1 MNRKAQR
8 FAYRVLVICLL
19 ALWGIVVAS
28 AASLDRRQG
37 GQHMSKTDGN
47 PSITILNINT
57 ITSFL
62 RSDGQGNH
70 QVDDQ
75 AGARYP
81 VGTATCIYEDGFV
94 WGGKT
99 YLDAAHT
106 QPSSQLVRIGG
117 QTYNQG
123 TRAGW
128 VVGSGS
134 TAQATPPS
142 DPGARVYRIRRDYSV
157 AGDDEIKRDAATLNL
172 ALVGDVTQA
181 QMDAVRS
188 QYDTDWKNWP
198 VNLGAPYIERNG
210 VPGYQPPPDFGPN
223 FTPDSLL
230 RTFNDDGTVK
240 SPGYDEPGFAGIDPN
255 SPADQVIWTVY
266 NDLNDASTIGLYNS
280 HPIGLEG
287 QVTQWAYKRTDA
299 LGNLYFKKIR
309 LINKGGVDVGGG
321 TIGSFYIDSMYISQW
336 SDPDVGDSGDDLC
349 GSDTTL
355 SLGFAYNGNPV
366 DAEYRKFSLPPPA
379 VGYDFLKGP
388 NNLPM
393 TAFVYFSAG
402 SPISDPDLANVG
414 GASYASSLQ
423 WWRMLRGLRPDLES
437 IPERYYPFPPGITP
451 GPFCLT
457 GDPVTHTGF
466 VDGLGADYS
475 FPPGDRRIILCSGPF
490 SLAPGD
496 TQEVVVG
503 TVAGLGS
510 DRLSS
515 VSVMKFNDRF
525 VQNTFDADFAVPRA
539 PKTPKVN
546 YTELDGH
553 VIFEWGSDLGTV
565 SNIENTTTQ
574 PGNYTFEGYNV
585 YQLPSA
591 SSTLDQAKRIA
602 TYDLITDPAVVLD
615 EQFDQASGQILLK
628 PVQFGTNSGISRF
641 FDFTK
646 DYVKDI
652 PRLNDGS
659 PYTIA
664 ITAYTVTRSG
674 YLPASLESSPFLVT
688 VMPHV
693 PNPGVTYGP
702 GPGQN
707 INLTHQ
713 GTADGGPKVT
723 LVNPGATT
731 GHSYESYF
739 SERQEIRD
747 PGGNWIPSS
756 TISRR
761 VRGGHHG
768 NQADS
773 LDGSSIDISAVYGV
787 TTGSTELRFTLNLN
801 SSDFDYADGIRL
813 SMPAGMTVV
822 DVPVFTAGNTAAVS
836 GGVIEPAIAGN
847 IVALGD
853 TTHPYTGN
861 GAFAGGEQWIAH
873 VNGLVLPSSIDWKI
887 FDDGY
892 GGNPTDAE
900 GTTIV
905 TAIGNVS
912 RLAKYWNLKDATTG
926 EVKLENQSV
935 VSGIDIFPR
944 RDDIP
949 VSFGT
954 GADPI
959 VDGYQ
964 ISMLDVVYDAPINF
978 LSTTLTPGPGSTTS
992 LTHSSSVSTLDI
1004 QNYTIFGGTI
1014 TSKSID
1020 NFGAGTSDINQLQ
1033 KDYELRFTGVP
1044 ETTLV
1049 GGRTIVKTGTGGQMA
1064 TIFGTVSGVGAGLD
1078 SHPLNP
1084 SPGSNTPFLIRIP
1097 FEVWSIDDNRQVN
1110 LTFRDRSQSLTA
1122 DPFFAWNPTNRM
1134 YAVLEN
1140 SAYNETTPTPPDAS
1154 ATWVLV
1160 FYGTNYHLGDVVT
1173 VKYANPVQV
1182 GTDAFTFSTTQAT
1195 TSTAQAKADVSRINV
1210 FPNPYYAFNPLEISR
1225 TSRFVRFNH
1234 LPQKATIRI
1243 FNLAGQLVRTLQKDT
1258 PSQFFDW
1265 NLANE
1270 DNFPVA
1276 SGMYIVHVD
1285 MPDLGATKVLKVA
1298 IIQEQEVPNNF

>member
-19 ALWGIVVAS
+19 GLWGLAFAS
-28 AASLDRRQG
+28 AASLDKQHGRQ
-37 GQHMSKTDGN
+37 HLSKTDGN
-47 PSITILNINT
+47 PSITILNINSFT
-57 ITSFL
+57 GFL

-75 AGARYP
+75 AGGRYP

-99 YLDAAHT
+99 YLDANHT
-106 QPSSQLVRIGG
+106 QPSNQLIRVGG

-134 TAQATPPS
+134 TAHATPPG
-142 DPGARVYRIRRDYSV
+142 DPGARIYRIRRDYSV
-157 AGDDEIKRDAATLNL
+157 ASDDEIRRDAATLNL
-172 ALVGDVTQA
+172 VLITDVTQA
-181 QMDAVRS
+181 QMDAVKS

-210 VPGYQPPPDFGPN
+210 IPGYQPPPDFGPN

-240 SPGYDEPGFAGIDPN
+240 SPGYDEPGFAGADPN

-266 NDLNDASTIGLYNS
+266 NDLDPTYTRGLYNS
-280 HPIGLEG
+280 NPVGLEG
-287 QVTQWAYKRTDA
+287 QVTQWGYKRNDA
-299 LGNLYFKKIR
+299 LGNLYFRKIR
-309 LINKGGVDVGGG
+309 IINKGGVDVGGG

-355 SLGFAYNGNPV
+355 SLGYAYNGNPV

-402 SPISDPDLANVG
+402 SPISDPDLANVA
-414 GASYASSLQ
+414 GASYASTLQ
-423 WWRMLRGLRPDLES
+423 WWRMLRGLRPDLAS
-437 IPERYYPFPPGITP
+437 IPERYYPFPPGVTP

-457 GDPVTHTGF
+457 GDPVTGTGF
-466 VDGLGADYS
+466 VDGRGADYS

-490 SLAPGD
+490 TLAPGD

-515 VSVMKFNDRF
+515 ISVMKFNDKF
-525 VQNTFDADFAVPRA
+525 VQNTFDANFAVPRP

-553 VIFEWGSDLGTV
+553 VAFEWGSDFPTV
-565 SNIENTTTQ
+565 SNIEQTTSQ

-591 SSTLDQAKRIA
+591 NSTLSSAKRIA

-615 EQFDQASGQILLK
+615 QQFDQASGQILLK
-628 PVQFGTNSGISRF
+628 PVQFGTNSGVSRF

-659 PYTIA
+659 QYTIA

-674 YLPASLESSPFLVT
+674 YLPASLESSPFLATVT
-688 VMPHV
+688 PHS

-702 GPGQN
+702 GPGHGVA
-707 INLTHQ
+707 LTHN

-723 LVNPGATT
+723 LVDPGTTT
-731 GHSYESYF
+731 GHNYETFF
-739 SERQEIRD
+739 SERAEIRNQTGD
-747 PGGNWIPSS
+747 WIPSS
-756 TISRR
+756 RISRR
-761 VRGGHHG
+761 VRGGNHA

-773 LDGSSIDISAVYGV
+773 LEGSSIDIAAVYGI
-787 TTGSTELRFTLNLN
+787 TTGRTELRFTLNLV

-813 SMPAGMTVV
+813 SMPTGMTILE
-822 DVPVFTAGNTAAVS
+822 VPVFTAGNGTIEPVVS
-836 GGVIEPAIAGN
+836 GNTI
-847 IVALGD
+847 ALGD

-861 GAFAGGEQWIAH
+861 GPFAGGEEW
-873 VNGLVLPSSIDWKI
+873 VVRVTGLVLPSSIDWKI

-892 GGNPTDAE
+892 GGHPSDVE

-905 TAIGNVS
+905 QAIGNVS
-912 RLAKYWNLKDATTG
+912 RLAKYWNLKDATTNV
-926 EVKLENQSV
+926 VKLQNQSV

-949 VSFGT
+949 TNLGT

-964 ISMLDVVYDAPINF
+964 VSMLDVVYDAPINF

-1004 QNYTIFGGTI
+1004 QNYTIFAATVS
-1014 TSKSID
+1014 SKAID
-1020 NFGAGTSDINQLQ
+1020 NFGAGTNNINILQ

-1044 ETTLV
+1044 ETTVV
-1049 GGRTIVKTGTGGQMA
+1049 GGQTRITIASGGQMA
-1064 TIFGTVSGVGAGLD
+1064 TIFSTASGAPGLA

-1084 SPGSNTPFLIRIP
+1084 NPGVAQPFLIRIP
-1097 FEVWSIDDNRQVN
+1097 FEVWSIDDHRQVN
-1110 LTFRDRSQSLTA
+1110 LRFRDRTQTPT
-1122 DPFFAWNPTNRM
+1122 DNPFYAWKPNNRM
-1134 YAVLEN
+1134 YAILVN
-1140 SAYNETTPTPPDAS
+1140 SAYDATTPTPADS
-1154 ATWVLV
+1154 NATWVLV
-1160 FYGTNYHLGDVVT
+1160 MYGTNYHLGDVVT
-1173 VKYANPVQV
+1173 VKYANPVQI
-1182 GTDAFTFSTTQAT
+1182 GTDNFTFAT
-1195 TSTAQAKADVSRINV
+1195 TPATFSSQLAKTDVSRINV

-1225 TSRFVRFNH
+1225 TSRFVRFSH

-1243 FNLAGQLVRTLQKDT
+1243 FNLAGQLVRTLDKDT
-1258 PSQFFDW
+1258 PSQFYDW

-1285 MPDLGATKVLKVA
+1285 MPDIGATKILKVA

>member
-8 FAYRVLVICLL
+8 FAYRVLMICLL
-19 ALWGIVVAS
+19 GLWGMAVVT

-37 GQHMSKTDGN
+37 SQHLNKTDGT

-75 AGARYP
+75 AGGRYP

-94 WGGKT
+94 WGGKM

-106 QPSSQLVRIGG
+106 QPPPPPAQLVRIGG

-128 VVGSGS
+128 VVGTGA
-134 TAQATPPS
+134 TATATPPD
-142 DPGARVYRIRRDYSV
+142 DPGARVYRIRRDYYV
-157 AGDDEIKRDAATLNL
+157 ATDDEIRRDAATLNL
-172 ALVGDVTQA
+172 ILPADVTQG

-198 VNLGAPYIERNG
+198 VSLGAPYIERNG
-210 VPGYQPPPDFGPN
+210 VPGYQPPPEFSQN

-240 SPGYDEPGFAGIDPN
+240 SPGYDEPGFAGADPN

-266 NDLNDASTIGLYNS
+266 NDLNDATTLGLYNS

-299 LGNLYFKKIR
+299 LGNLYFKKIK
-309 LINKGGVDVGGG
+309 LINKGGVDIGGG
-321 TIGSFYIDSMYISQW
+321 TIGSFFIDSMYISQW

-349 GSDTTL
+349 GSDTSL

-388 NNLPM
+388 NGLPM

-402 SPISDPDLANVG
+402 SPISDPDLANVA

-423 WWRMLRGLRPDLES
+423 WWRMLRGLRPDFET
-437 IPERYYPFPPGITP
+437 IPERYYPFPPGVTP

-457 GDPVTHTGF
+457 GDPVTGRGF
-466 VDGLGADYS
+466 VDGVGAAYS

-490 SLAPGD
+490 ELAPGD
-496 TQEVVVG
+496 TEEVVVG

-515 VSVMKFNDRF
+515 ISVMKFNDRF
-525 VQNTFDADFAVPRA
+525 VQNTFDADFAVPRP
-539 PKTPKVN
+539 PKTPKVT

-553 VIFEWGSDLGTV
+553 VIFEWGSDFPTV
-565 SNIENTTTQ
+565 SNIENTTSQ

-585 YQLPSA
+585 YQYPSA
-591 SSTLDQAKRIA
+591 NSTLSQAKRIA
-602 TYDLITDPAVVLD
+602 TYDLITDPTVVLD

-628 PVQFGTNSGISRF
+628 PVQFGTNSGVSRF

-652 PRLNDGS
+652 PRLNDGTQ
-659 PYTIA
+659 YTIG

-674 YLPASLESSPFLVT
+674 YLPASLESTPFVAN

-702 GPGQN
+702 GTGQN
-707 INLTHQ
+707 VNLTHQ

-723 LVNPGATT
+723 LVDPAATT
-731 GHSYESYF
+731 GHNYQAFF

-756 TISRR
+756 RLMRR
-761 VRGGHHG
+761 SRGGVLIS
-768 NQADS
+768 QADS
-773 LDGSSIDISAVYGV
+773 LDGSSIDIAAVYGV
-787 TTGSTELRFTLNLN
+787 ATGKTELHFTLNLV
-801 SSDFDYADGIRL
+801 SSDFDYADGIRINI
-813 SMPAGMTVV
+813 PAGVTID
-822 DVPVFTAGNTAAVS
+822 DVPVFDAGNGTIEPAVS
-836 GGVIEPAIAGN
+836 GNTI
-847 IVALGD
+847 ALGD
-853 TTHPYTGN
+853 TTHPYTEN
-861 GAFAGGEQWIAH
+861 GPFAGGEEW
-873 VNGLVLPSSIDWKI
+873 VVYVSGLTLPSSIGWKI

-892 GGNPTDAE
+892 GGNPTDVE
-900 GTTIV
+900 GTTV
-905 TAIGNVS
+905 VQAIGNAS
-912 RLAKYWNLKDATTG
+912 RLAKYWNLRDVTTG
-926 EVKLENQSV
+926 ALKLENQSV
-935 VSGIDIFPR
+935 VSGIDIFPDR
-944 RDDIP
+944 NDIP
-949 VSFGT
+949 TNFGT

-964 ISMLDVVYDAPINF
+964 ISMLDVVYDSPINF
-978 LSTTLTPGPGSTTS
+978 LSTVLTPGPGSTTE
-992 LTHSSSVSTLDI
+992 LTHNSSTNTLDI
-1004 QNYTIFGGTI
+1004 QNYTIFSGI
-1014 TSKSID
+1014 PTSWAID
-1020 NFGAGTSDINQLQ
+1020 DFGAGTRDINELQ
-1033 KDYELRFTGVP
+1033 KDYELRFTGVWDS
-1044 ETTLV
+1044 TVV
-1049 GGRTIVKTGTGGQMA
+1049 GTQTRHFIASGGQMA
-1064 TIFGTVSGVGAGLD
+1064 TIFSTVNGAGGLAN
-1078 SHPLNP
+1078 HPMNP
-1084 SPGSNTPFLIRIP
+1084 NPGSAQPFLIRIP
-1097 FEVWSIDDNRQVN
+1097 FEVWCIDDNRQVN
-1110 LTFRDRSQSLTA
+1110 VSFRDRTQAMSSTTPQ
-1122 DPFFAWNPTNRM
+1122 FWAWLPNNRN
-1134 YAVLEN
+1134 YAVIRN
-1140 SAYNETTPTPPDAS
+1140 SPYDATNPSGPDS
-1154 ATWVLV
+1154 TSTWTLV
-1160 FYGTNYHLGDVVT
+1160 FYGTNYTVGDVVT

-1182 GTDAFTFSTTQAT
+1182 GTDNFTFSTTQAT
-1195 TSTAQAKADVSRINV
+1195 FSSQQAKADVSRINV